1 MTNYSAQGRVNK
13 SQYDCTHWV
22 QNILEVALEFSSVY
36 EIKEGVERSHIPDVM
51 SIEVDR
57 FGRAVRNKP
66 NHPRALPGEEV
77 SLRLYILS
85 LYETTKNELTE
96 AFLNINW

>member
-13 SQYDCTHWV
+13 SQHDCTHWV

-36 EIKEGVERSHIPDVM
+36 ETKEGVERSHIPDVM
-51 SIEVDR
+51 SIEVDH

-66 NHPRALPGEEV
+66 NHTRALSGEGL
-77 SLRLYILS
+77 SPFILS
-85 LYETTKNELTE
+85 LYETTKNELTKS
-96 AFLNINW
+96 FINRNW